1 MGDRR
6 LTIGVTVNLGHYE
19 NLRVEVEGEPGE
31 SARELAGFLDGVLA
45 TFGRADPPTAG
56 LIDRYRE
63 RVLAHGAG
71 TDGAPGVENGDIP
84 SPDTQ
89 VTALPEEPGPDGP
102 VEEVPGMEALMY
114 AFPSDTGSPGE
125 MEHGDE
131 TGVLEAFGHGA
142 GEESWPPA
150 AGKEA
155 PGVPAAPD
163 ETGPAGPSALFP
175 GTPLCQECRV
185 PVSPAEE
192 KLSRLFAS
200 RVLCRS
206 CLKKMQ

>member
-63 RVLAHGAG
+63 RVLAHGTG
-71 TDGAPGVENGDIP
+71 PGVERGDVP
-84 SPDTQ
+84 SPDTE
-89 VTALPEEPGPDGP
+89 VPPLPEGPGPDGP
-102 VEEVPGMEALMY
+102 VEEVPGVEALMY

-125 MEHGDE
+125 VEHGDE
-131 TGVLEAFGHGA
+131 TGVFEAFGHGE
-142 GEESWPPA
+142 GEESWLPA
-150 AGKEA
+150 AGQES
-155 PGVPAAPD
+155 PGVPAATG
-163 ETGPAGPSALFP
+163 ETDPAGPSALFP
-175 GTPLCQECRV
+175 GTPVCQECRV